1 MAIEKQDINES
12 QIGLN
17 LFSKRRHNKTD
28 YHKLCFLN
36 SPTFNSL
43 GSLPSVD
50 GIIIIDDDEEEVTLE
65 PKRKKPRLG
74 SWWDNV
80 EPFDE
85 LSCVVKGSPE
95 AKEDNDVAS
104 RADSCFSSTDLHETK
119 KNDDERS
126 LSNKKENDESVG
138 ESRTRNRGYEHVT
151 LEDLG
156 VSVEDLKSVP
166 WEALHPTWEI
176 RSDPWLNGYIEDLG
190 LSLV

>member
-1 MAIEKQDINES
+1 MAIEKQDIIES

-17 LFSKRRHNKTD
+17 LFSKPRYSKTD
-28 YHKLCFLN
+28 CEKLCFLD
-36 SPTFNSL
+36 SQTFNSF
-43 GSLPSVD
+43 GSPASID
-50 GIIIIDDDEEEVTLE
+50 AIIIIDDDEEEVTLE

-95 AKEDNDVAS
+95 AKEDNYVAS
-104 RADSCFSSTDLHETK
+104 RADSCFSSTDPHETK

-126 LSNKKENDESVG
+126 LPKKKENDESLG
-138 ESRTRNRGYEHVT
+138 ESTSRNKGYEHVT

-166 WEALHPTWEI
+166 WEVLHPTWEI